1 MAKIHIEDNSKN
13 NINIGYI
20 YKITNQINKKIYIGQ
35 TSRTVKLRWQEH
47 INSSRYSYRNDY
59 DNKLHR
65 AMRKYGLNNFTIEEI
80 EKCSINKLHE
90 REKFWI
96 AYYHSTEVGYNISVG
111 GEGNRKVVPEKVLE
125 LWKMGKNCKEI
136 CEICNTS
143 YTTLSEILN
152 SFNITPQQRID
163 RGFDIKVGIDKNLIL
178 DEFNKGLSINK
189 IVKKYQVSDKWVQR
203 VLAEFQV
210 TKEQIFSN
218 AQKGHSTSGS
228 PCAIEQYTLQKEK
241 VAKYSSIKEAKLALG
256 KSLTNTSLN
265 KRLKHD
271 SNYHYY
277 DGYYWRYVE

>member
-1 MAKIHIEDNSKN
+1 MAKIKLEDNSKN

-59 DNKLHR
+59 NNKLHR
-65 AMRKYGLNNFTIEEI
+65 AMRKYGLNNFIIEEI
-80 EKCSINKLHE
+80 EKCSIDKLHE

-125 LWKMGKNCKEI
+125 LWQMGKNCKEI
-136 CEICNTS
+136 CEIYNIS
-143 YTTLSEILN
+143 YTTLGEILN

-189 IVKKYQVSDKWVQR
+189 IAKKYQVSDKWVKR

-210 TKEQIFSN
+210 AKEQIFSN

-228 PCAIEQYTLQKEK
+228 PRAIEQYTLQKEK
-241 VAKYSSIKEAKLALG
+241 VAEYSSIKEAKLALG
-256 KSLTNTSLN
+256 KSPTNTSLN